1 MAALAVWRMRQQRLP
16 GLRFRDQR
24 TAMAVGRRD
33 KASGHVVTEE
43 RDRAACRRSVTVSV
57 PPVSVFRVGER
68 RLRAE
73 RNVQEIDAVLGAETG
88 HRAGE
93 CGRLI
98 EHQLACPSR

>member
-1 MAALAVWRMRQQRLP
+1 
-16 GLRFRDQR
+16 
-24 TAMAVGRRD
+24 
-33 KASGHVVTEE
+33 
-43 RDRAACRRSVTVSV
+43 V
-57 PPVSVFRVGER
+57 PPVSVFCVGER

-98 EHQLACPSR
+98 EHQLAPEPVKVMLPESGVPISRISHR